1 MSKQEMNKRGQHGNV
16 LLSDQEVEKLEK
28 DFGKEVT
35 AVAIDFLDKYIEE
48 KDYKP
53 TNHNLAIRKWV
64 VDAVKG
70 ELAER
75 PRREMVDKV
84 VELLIENDLSI
95 REAICVL
102 NNTIEKLNDL
112 ARSKKI
118 G

>member
-35 AVAIDFLDKYIEE
+35 AAAIDFLDKYIEE

-64 VDAVKG
+64 VNVVK
-70 ELAER
+70 EEIARR
-75 PRREMVDKV
+75 PQRKMVTEII
-84 VELLIENDLSI
+84 ELLREKNLAI
-95 REAICVL
+95 REALNVL
-102 NNTIEKLNDL
+102 ENAKSELYEL
-112 ARSKKI
+112 AYSKQI
-118 G
+118 

>member
-1 MSKQEMNKRGQHGNV
+1 MKKRGQHGNV
-16 LLSDQEVEKLEK
+16 LLSDQEVENLEK

-35 AVAIDFLDKYIEE
+35 VAAIDFLDKYIEE

-53 TNHNLAIRKWV
+53 TNHNWAIRKWV
-64 VDAVKG
+64 VNVVK
-70 ELAER
+70 EEIARR
-75 PRREMVDKV
+75 PQRKMVTEII
-84 VELLIENDLSI
+84 ELLKENDLSI